1 MFTKNA
7 MPFIREAV
15 ASLEAQTRDDYEVVI
30 QDAVS
35 TDGTVEFLSR
45 LQSPRIHML
54 SEADHGLGDAYN
66 RAFPRCRGD
75 IVGTLDSDNLFLPD
89 TLDRVDAL
97 FREHPTAVAIYGA
110 VKMIDA
116 DGVTVGTFVPEEFD
130 QRELMRCALV
140 PPFST
145 TFFSRERCGSEL
157 RGDASLKTG
166 QDFELLLRLSNR
178 TIVRST
184 AVLGATRISYKS
196 MTRNPENYD
205 LFAAEKVAA
214 LDRFIADRPDLQPD
228 RTAAITGIYSWAA
241 ESLLE
246 IEGPGPRVDS
256 FVERAAKL
264 SPDDERVDR
273 VRGRAYAAAA
283 ALAERE
289 DHRLGQR
296 LRSSAGRLL
305 RWRRKPTVARR

>member
-15 ASLEAQTRDDYEVVI
+15 ASLAEQTRDDYEVVI

-35 TDGTVEFLSR
+35 TDGTVEFLSQ
-45 LQSPRIHML
+45 LQCPRIHML
-54 SEADHGLGDAYN
+54 SEADDGLGDAYN

-75 IVGTLDSDNLFLPD
+75 IVGTLDSDNLLVPD

-110 VKMIDA
+110 VKMIDSA
-116 DGVTVGTFVPEEFD
+116 GVEIGTFVPGEFD
-130 QRELMRCALV
+130 LRDLMRCALV

-166 QDFELLLRLSNR
+166 QDFELFLRLSNR
-178 TIVRST
+178 TLVRST
-184 AVLGATRISYKS
+184 VVLGATRISDKS
-196 MTRNPENYD
+196 MTWNPENYE
-205 LFAAEKVAA
+205 LFTAEKIAA
-214 LDRFIADRPDLQPD
+214 LDGFLASRPELQPD
-228 RTAAITGIYSWAA
+228 RAAAVTGIYSWAA

-246 IEGPGPRVDS
+246 IEGPGPRLDS
-256 FVERAAKL
+256 FVERAAAL

-273 VRGRAYAAAA
+273 VRAEARAAAA
-283 ALAERE
+283 ANAGRGN
-289 DHRLGQR
+289 HRLGRR
-296 LRSSAGRLL
+296 LRTSVTRLL
-305 RWRRKPTVARR
+305 RRRRKPSVARR